1 MEKENYIFEPE
12 FQDVLIEAL
21 DYSPAKNA
29 SDILRKYIENRK
41 IVAAYVK
48 NSKYD
53 ITMGG
58 FYLQYKR
65 ILINFKAAGI
75 QLNEL
80 HKLSY
85 PKDQLKN
92 ISMLLVH
99 EMVHF
104 TYDQLP
110 KETIEVTRD
119 TLKKFYKEFLSLSG
133 VQNVDKE
140 TEKYLK
146 ILELPTNSKFFDVLS
161 FLIELIK
168 DSKNTKLSD
177 KKTKVVLLNILLYA
191 VSNKHLQLIDYA
203 KANKKDFMKIQ
214 QIFTMCYKE
223 AYNGVPSNQTFIQE
237 LYAPDEVLSS
247 TADINT
253 SQAIKTY
260 TSVLKL
266 LPKLV

>member
-12 FQDVLIEAL
+12 FQYVLIEAL
-21 DYSPAKNA
+21 DYSPAKNV
-29 SDILRKYIENRK
+29 SDILRRYIEHRK

-58 FYLQYKR
+58 FYLRHKK
-65 ILINFKAAGI
+65 ILINLKAAGI

-85 PKDQLKN
+85 PKDQLKK

-110 KETIEVTRD
+110 KETIEVTKD
-119 TLKKFYKEFLSLSG
+119 TLKKFYKEFLTLSG
-133 VQNVDKE
+133 VQNVDE
-140 TEKYLK
+140 QTEKYLK
-146 ILELPTNSKFFDVLS
+146 ILGSSIGIRFLDVLS

-168 DSKNTKLSD
+168 DSKNTNLSD
-177 KKTKVVLLNILLYA
+177 KKTKAVLLNILLYA
-191 VSNKHLQLIDYA
+191 VTNKHSEFVSYV
-203 KANKKDFMKIQ
+203 KANLKEFMKIQ
-214 QIFTMCYKE
+214 QVFRMCYKKV
-223 AYNGVPSNQTFIQE
+223 YNGVPLNQTFIQE

-247 TADINT
+247 AADINT
-253 SQAIKTY
+253 FQAIKTY
-260 TSVLKL
+260 TNVLKL

>member
-12 FQDVLIEAL
+12 FQDVLLEAL
-21 DYSPAKNA
+21 DYSPSKNV
-29 SDILRKYIENRK
+29 SDILRRYIENRK

-58 FYLQYKR
+58 FYLQHKK
-65 ILINFKAAGI
+65 ILINLKVAGI
-75 QLNEL
+75 QSNKL
-80 HKLSY
+80 HKLTYS
-85 PKDQLKN
+85 KDQLKN

-99 EMVHF
+99 EMIHF
-104 TYDQLP
+104 TFDQLP
-110 KETIEVTRD
+110 KETIEATRD
-119 TLKKFYKEFLSLSG
+119 TLKKFYKEFLTLSG
-133 VQNVDKE
+133 VQNVDE
-140 TEKYLK
+140 QTEKYLK
-146 ILELPTNSKFFDVLS
+146 ILESSVSTRFFDVLS

-177 KKTKVVLLNILLYA
+177 KKTKAVLLNILLYA
-191 VSNKHLQLIDYA
+191 VTNKHSEFVSYV
-203 KANKKDFMKIQ
+203 KANLKEFMKIQ
-214 QIFTMCYKE
+214 QVFRMCYKKV
-223 AYNGVPSNQTFIQE
+223 YNGVPLNQTFIQE

-247 TADINT
+247 AADINT